1 MNSNYFE
8 KKKAKLLSSFKEKK
22 YDDVIKNGEK
32 LLKKKNNDAQL
43 IFLLVLSLINL
54 QKFEDAERYLKNLIS
69 FKKTPELYYT
79 YGNVQKKLKKYQDA
93 IFSFNKAIELNPN
106 FSEAYNNLGTTKK
119 LINEREEAIIC
130 FKKSISLK
138 KNNIEALINLATIYR
153 ENNNYEDLI
162 NIYNQ
167 ILELDTKNIKTL
179 YNLGTAYVFL
189 GDNSKAKHYFER
201 VFEIDKSH
209 IASLRNYINITKI
222 DKNNKI
228 FQYLSKINFEN
239 LDYENKVF
247 AFDALS
253 KCYFDLRDYKL
264 GFEYLKKLNIL
275 KKKNSNYSLATEK
288 EKFKNIKSL
297 FNDKDYFN
305 INFEINTKIKPIF
318 IIGMPRSG
326 TTLLEQIL
334 STHSQIHGAGEL
346 RHLPKIIDKVG
357 LDTPKDAREYFTEIR
372 SYYYNNLSKISEKPY
387 IIDKLPSNFRWLG
400 LILNSFPEAKIIH
413 IDRNP
418 MAVCWSNYKTNFV
431 YSGMDYTLTQED
443 TADYYSLYYD
453 LMKFWKDKFD
463 KKFFNI
469 NYDDFVQKFEFH
481 TKKILSYLN
490 LEWEDNLK
498 NYEKTNRVVITA
510 SYQQVRGKIRKDTS
524 LEWKK
529 YAEYLNP
536 MQKIL
541 EKNKIKF

>member
-8 KKKAKLLSSFKEKK
+8 KKKANLLSLFKEKK
-22 YDDVIKNGEK
+22 YKDVLKNGKK
-32 LLKKKNNDAQL
+32 LLKKNNNDAQL
-43 IFLLVLSLINL
+43 IFLLVLTLINL
-54 QKFEDAERYLKNLIS
+54 QKFEDAEEYLKNLIS
-69 FKKTPELYYT
+69 FKKTAEIYYT
-79 YGNVQKKLKKYQDA
+79 YANVQKKLKKFQGA

-106 FSEAYNNLGTTKK
+106 FSEAYNNLGNIKK
-119 LINEREEAIIC
+119 LIDERDEAIIC
-130 FKKSISLK
+130 FKKAISLK
-138 KNNIEALINLATIYR
+138 KDNIEALINLATIYR

-162 NIYNQ
+162 IIYNQ
-167 ILELDTKNIKTL
+167 ILELDNKNVKTL
-179 YNLGTAYVFL
+179 YNLGTAYIFL
-189 GDNSKAKHYFER
+189 GNNSKAKDYFER
-201 VFEIDKSH
+201 AFEIDKSH

-222 DKNNKI
+222 KKNNKV
-228 FQYLSKINFEN
+228 FQYLNKVNFEN
-239 LDYENKVF
+239 FNYENKVF

-253 KCYFDLRDYKL
+253 KCYFDLDDYER
-264 GFEYLKKLNIL
+264 GFEYLSKLNIL
-275 KKKNSNYSLATEK
+275 KKENSNYSFATEK
-288 EKFKNIKSL
+288 EKFKNIKNF

-305 INFEINTKIKPIF
+305 INFENNVKNKPIF

-334 STHSQIHGAGEL
+334 SSHSQIHGAGEL
-346 RHLPKIIDKVG
+346 RFLPKIIDKVG
-357 LDTPKDAREYFTEIR
+357 LDTPKDIKEYFTEIR
-372 SYYYNNLSKISEKPY
+372 SYYYNNTSKISSKPY

-453 LMKFWKDKFD
+453 LMKFWKNKFD
-463 KKFFNI
+463 KKFFNV

-490 LEWEDNLK
+490 LKWEDDLK
-498 NYEKTNRVVITA
+498 NYEKTDRVVTTA
-510 SYQQVRGKIRKDTS
+510 SYQQVRGKIIKDTS

-529 YAEYLNP
+529 YTKYLNI
-536 MQKIL
+536 MKNIL